1 VEQFNGVSVAGNG
14 FLSGYR
20 EYSHTEPPRMSP
32 SHDTSAAGIS
42 ATAPSSGMVAPGLV
56 GRVKGMLLTPE
67 TEWLRVARESTT
79 PGRLFLR
86 YVAPLA
92 GLAALVAMA
101 RFSRT
106 FHAPLAGVLVMVAL
120 TLGFEILTV
129 FVVAQ
134 IINLIVVF
142 FRGVPSQGRALKV
155 ATYAFTPLWVGAV
168 FIALPA
174 FSVPVLFLAGLYH
187 TYLMYLGLKVL
198 MKSPRDRALGYAT
211 TVVLCSVILYIVFTQ
226 ISAGLGEILHLGHF
240 RAFG

>member
-1 VEQFNGVSVAGNG
+1 
-14 FLSGYR
+14 
-20 EYSHTEPPRMSP
+20 MSL

-42 ATAPSSGMVAPGLV
+42 STAPSSSMVAPGLI
-56 GRVKGMLLTPE
+56 GRVRGMLLAPR
-67 TEWLRVARESTT
+67 TEWLRVGRESTT
-79 PGRLFLR
+79 SARLFLG
-86 YVAPLA
+86 YVMPLA
-92 GLAALVAMA
+92 GLAALVALA

-106 FHAPLAGVLVMVAL
+106 VHPPLAGVLVMVAL

-142 FRGVPSQGRALKV
+142 FRGVPNRGQALKV

-174 FSVPVLFLAGLYH
+174 LSVPVLFVAGLYH

-211 TVVLCSVILYIVFTQ
+211 TVVLSSVILYIVFTQ